1 MIWIDDDFLPDG
13 STSWPP
19 SLHGTGTEDYFNHAW
34 GMQRNAYLY
43 HGAILHEADVPGYS
57 VNYRFHVAD
66 PVRFEERIKVSIE
79 HGHGNHLADDW
90 ASTAYWYQTL
100 PSPKATILPLE
111 QRLPVRPAGQP
122 MPVPASR
129 SGAVAEEIASGTRPA
144 SSATWSTSPSGP
156 GSVASAR
163 SRSPRPTSS
172 KPRPCAAVMTSAPMT
187 ETQAAV
193 SLDTHFPAV
202 HLRPPAHWINDPN
215 GLVFHDGHYHVF
227 FQYNPHSAPPCRH
240 APGPLPQPGP
250 HPLGAPA
257 GGPGAHP
264 WR

>member
-1 MIWIDDDFLPDG
+1 
-13 STSWPP
+13 
-19 SLHGTGTEDYFNHAW
+19 
-34 GMQRNAYLY
+34 
-43 HGAILHEADVPGYS
+43 
-57 VNYRFHVAD
+57 
-66 PVRFEERIKVSIE
+66 
-79 HGHGNHLADDW
+79 
-90 ASTAYWYQTL
+90 
-100 PSPKATILPLE
+100 
-111 QRLPVRPAGQP
+111 
-122 MPVPASR
+122 
-129 SGAVAEEIASGTRPA
+129 
-144 SSATWSTSPSGP
+144 
-156 GSVASAR
+156 
-163 SRSPRPTSS
+163 
-172 KPRPCAAVMTSAPMT
+172 MTSAPMT